1 MDMQMFF
8 EWAWSFVMNVSDL
21 MSWLITPVSILGYN
35 VAPIYLISGSMLL
48 VGIVR
53 AIIGLVQEGFMVDII
68 YDFIRNS
75 LIGENSTLSGA
86 DNLALLLTW
95 AVIIGIAFVLIRLVV
110 WAFYFPLKRRKKYRS

>member
-1 MDMQMFF
+1 
-8 EWAWSFVMNVSDL
+8 
-21 MSWLITPVSILGYN
+21 
-35 VAPIYLISGSMLL
+35 
-48 VGIVR
+48 
-53 AIIGLVQEGFMVDII
+53 MVDII